1 MGYRLVFFCLLNPN
15 HSKLMDDVLW
25 LEFARYTKDGKTI
38 SEVDFCNHLL
48 LCANITSKKKKQM
61 IKRVQKDVKGNQGV
75 TFADFK
81 GFYNVLF
88 GGSDLERA
96 MFFLDTEKSG
106 INSAEFASI
115 AKWVTN
121 CEIDPHVV
129 EVIYALLDDDGD
141 RNLSIKEFSPV
152 LFQWRKS
159 RGFQH
164 QTIQIAL
171 GQLQI

>member
-1 MGYRLVFFCLLNPN
+1 MGEAKEFVHVMASVTNYKQNPDELMDDTHSGLVNYLFGKDRKKEINRETMHELQQ
-15 HSKLMDDVLW
+15 KLMDDVLW
-25 LEFARYTKDGKTI
+25 LEFTRYSKDGKTI

-61 IKRVQKDVKGNQGV
+61 IKRVKKECQNAKGV

-106 INSAEFASI
+106 INSQEF
-115 AKWVTN
+115 
-121 CEIDPHVV
+121 
-129 EVIYALLDDDGD
+129 
-141 RNLSIKEFSPV
+141 
-152 LFQWRKS
+152 
-159 RGFQH
+159 
-164 QTIQIAL
+164 
-171 GQLQI
+171 